1 MQMGREICVCLS
13 RCNPLRD
20 ISRGV
25 GNSSAQ
31 TVDDH
36 VLVNGRGPASEA
48 LREGWSEAEV
58 CAEELPLRGRPCM
71 EDNTAASGKLAGWGA
86 VAKSHREDAA
96 GRGAV
101 AELLVRAAGGN
112 SWLGRPDR
120 AATGR
125 GAAAKSYREAVAG
138 RGAAAKIH
146 REESAMAKVPGS
158 YVKFW
163 KRVYICSIRLIRE

>member
-1 MQMGREICVCLS
+1 MLAKPEYFS
-13 RCNPLRD
+13 PPN
-20 ISRGV
+20 
-25 GNSSAQ
+25 
-31 TVDDH
+31 
-36 VLVNGRGPASEA
+36 
-48 LREGWSEAEV
+48 EV
-58 CAEELPLRGRPCM
+58 CCWPGL
-71 EDNTAASGKLAGWGA
+71 ASGKLAGWGA

-146 REESAMAKVPGS
+146 REESAMAKVPGR
-158 YVKFW
+158 YVKFG
-163 KRVYICSIRLIRE
+163 KECTFAA